1 MEAGLDSVQESNT
14 GFDENFADNGGGS
27 GGSAFYGILRAS
39 ELIPYDSAI
48 FVSTDS
54 IPADVNLAQYAGI
67 TLLKKRIRVSAVRI
81 SVIISNHFCFHSY
94 I

>member
-1 MEAGLDSVQESNT
+1 MEAGLNSVQESNV
-14 GFDENFADNGGGS
+14 FDADLIGNGGGN

-67 TLLKKRIRVSAVRI
+67 TLLKKRIRV
-81 SVIISNHFCFHSY
+81 IIRQINLN
-94 I
+94 